1 MPIDVSNLVQTAKS
15 IQTYDPK
22 FFSTKLTGSGKNQ
35 GVLTQSQNPGNIQ
48 VAPNMSPQHLSPR
61 KRHYTNGGTNIY
73 ELPFSV
79 ITEEMWPHMTVY
91 MPDDKTLTSR
101 VCIGNITNNPA
112 TTTNCD
118 IHLDMLAFSIIMD
131 ETKNKSG
138 VGYNR
143 RITPCYQIF
152 VYFECDKTKK
162 GYRYV
167 SANSLFN
174 NPIHHIRNA
183 ENLYTVL
190 YTTKPKQDFES
201 IRSDIE
207 HVGGYIDVVM
217 MMDYMADFSLYDSIC
232 RQSEIWQTS
241 CDKIIEQLLTNI
253 SHTQDT
259 NTLNDTASM
268 FIALE
273 QYPIPLDLYRPIY
286 QAISKNFMPDTA
298 LILCKQNLN
307 LLLNDTLFSL
317 SNKKTKLFTIPNP
330 TQPVPTKIPLSKAQL
345 SAVTTNDP
353 LVLVQSGAGSGKA
366 LPLDTPILTPTGW
379 TKMGDLKIGDKV
391 IGSDGKPCHVLRIH
405 EQGLKPGY
413 KLTFRDHSSVIACGE
428 HLWTLYRND
437 KIYSRAITTE
447 DWLHAPDKNELYV
460 PYMSPIETYNGK
472 NIDERTKCIQTCFNG
487 KDTASFNNKE
497 AARTTLEYLW
507 SMSIPAEMAGEDN
520 NYTVT
525 KLPDETKRTLINA
538 EPIEPVPMR
547 CIEVDAE
554 DKLYVT
560 KDFIVTHNS
569 TVILNRLAY
578 MVNSGVK
585 PEDIT
590 VISFTNAAADHIK
603 EEQSLVHSMTA
614 CAMINAIY
622 MANFPTHALNTMESM
637 ASTIKAVYANP
648 TTDPKHNLAHRFAD
662 HITNMDNTRGSS
674 QESNPQ
680 TRLNNFIEHHLNDIL
695 NILNE
700 LGQTTLELQIIICYQ
715 MIGKLVEPPEIQTKY
730 LIIDEVQDN
739 SVFEFIYFLR
749 YAEKHNASL
758 FLVGDCSQ
766 TLYEF
771 RASNPKALNTLEASG
786 IFETHQLDINYRS
799 NQEILDFANIT
810 LSRIEANQYANIQLK
825 ANSLATVTEKS
836 FTEKVQLEA
845 YQCAKKGNQFNKMLP
860 EIIKGDLKAYLDDK
874 LQKKEQVAFMAYP
887 RVQVSIIE
895 ATLREMYPSANIVS
909 IMSEKQKSTTL
920 FTRFITGYWNEVHW
934 APTPDLD
941 TIIANLITAKLPY
954 LIRRMNDAAQKAAL
968 NQVSKWRMDNA
979 AKIKSWSRQYQN
991 GVITQTKLLENTMQN
1006 MIDFEVRT
1014 NAIAQL
1020 LASQRNNDRK
1030 NEQDI
1035 KSADFVMST
1044 IHSAKGREFP
1054 HCVIIYKDSAEL
1066 SEPDKRAYYVAL
1078 TRAMQSEFIIA
1089 YDTYDNPD
1097 IKGQYEMILNTLQQ
1111 NQTAGSKP

>member
-22 FFSTKLTGSGKNQ
+22 FFSSKLTGSGKNQ
-35 GVLTQSQNPGNIQ
+35 GVLKQSQNPGNIQ
-48 VAPNMSPQHLSPR
+48 VEPSISPQHLSPR
-61 KRHYTNGGTNIY
+61 KRHYTNGGTTIH

-79 ITEEMWPHMTVY
+79 ITEKMWPHMTKY
-91 MPDDKTLTSR
+91 IPDNTTLTSR
-101 VCIGNITNNPA
+101 ACIGNIPNNHLTQA
-112 TTTNCD
+112 NYN
-118 IHLDMLAFSIIMD
+118 IYLDMLAFSIIMD
-131 ETKNKSG
+131 ETQNKSG

-152 VYFECDKTKK
+152 LYFECDKTQSEYEYTSTSKI
-162 GYRYV
+162 
-167 SANSLFN
+167 LN
-174 NPIHHIRNA
+174 NPIYQSK
-183 ENLYTVL
+183 NLYTVM
-190 YTTKPKQDFES
+190 YTTKPKRDFEN
-201 IRSDIE
+201 IRLNIE
-207 HVGGYIDVVM
+207 RVGGYIDVVM

-241 CDKIIEQLLTNI
+241 CDKLIEQLLNNI

-259 NTLNDTASM
+259 NTLNDTANM
-268 FIALE
+268 FIAME

-286 QAISKNFMPDTA
+286 QSIARNFVPDTA

-317 SNKKTKLFTIPNP
+317 NNKKTKLSTIPNP

-345 SAVTTNDP
+345 SAVTTNNP
-353 LVLVQSGAGSGKA
+353 LVLVQSGAGSGK
-366 LPLDTPILTPTGW
+366 
-379 TKMGDLKIGDKV
+379 
-391 IGSDGKPCHVLRIH
+391 
-405 EQGLKPGY
+405 
-413 KLTFRDHSSVIACGE
+413 
-428 HLWTLYRND
+428 
-437 KIYSRAITTE
+437 
-447 DWLHAPDKNELYV
+447 
-460 PYMSPIETYNGK
+460 
-472 NIDERTKCIQTCFNG
+472 
-487 KDTASFNNKE
+487 
-497 AARTTLEYLW
+497 
-507 SMSIPAEMAGEDN
+507 
-520 NYTVT
+520 
-525 KLPDETKRTLINA
+525 
-538 EPIEPVPMR
+538 
-547 CIEVDAE
+547 
-554 DKLYVT
+554 
-560 KDFIVTHNS
+560 S

-585 PEDIT
+585 PDDIT
-590 VISFTNAAADHIK
+590 VISFTNAAADHIR

-614 CAMINAIY
+614 CAMINTIY
-622 MANFPTHALNTMESM
+622 TSNFPTHALNTMESL
-637 ASTIKAVYANP
+637 ASTIKAVYSNP
-648 TTDPKHNLAHRFAD
+648 ATDPKHKIAHRFAD
-662 HITNMDNTRGSS
+662 HITNMDNTRGAT

-680 TRLNNFIEHHLNDIL
+680 TRLNNFIEHHLNDVL

-715 MIGKLVEPPEIQTKY
+715 MIDKLTEPPESQTKY

-771 RASNPKALNTLEASG
+771 RASNPKALNTLEGSG
-786 IFETHQLDINYRS
+786 VFETHQLDINYRS

-825 ANSLATVTEKS
+825 ANSLATVTEQS

-845 YQCAKKGNQFNKMLP
+845 YQCAKKGNQFNQILP
-860 EIIKGDLKAYLDDK
+860 NIIKSDLKAYLDDK

-895 ATLREMYPSANIVS
+895 ATLREMYPNANIVS

-954 LIRRMNDAAQKAAL
+954 LIRRINDAAQKAAL
-968 NQVSKWRMDNA
+968 NQVSKWRLNNA
-979 AKIKSWSRQYQN
+979 DKIKSWSRQYQN
-991 GVITQTKLLENTMQN
+991 GVITQAKLLENTMQN
-1006 MIDFEVRT
+1006 MIDFEVHT

-1054 HCVIIYKDSAEL
+1054 HCVIIYKDSVDL

-1097 IKGQYEMILNTLQQ
+1097 IKGQYEMILNTLKQ
-1111 NQTAGSKP
+1111 NQTTGSKP